1 MLATLTLLNFCLSLL
16 SDMLRNIHVYCVH
29 THTHHIVVGIGDG
42 TGSCC
47 VPCSN
52 RSWCH
57 HSSALCYRKI
67 PFQWTG
73 VIAFVDS
80 SPNDPVF
87 LNHHTMVDCI
97 IEEWLQRYGESIS
110 YPHSSGIREGHRAW
124 DYTMPFIELFMQ
136 KDMLKTA
143 DNFGY
148 SCYLPKKADSTLYN
162 KTNVL

>member
-1 MLATLTLLNFCLSLL
+1 MTYT
-16 SDMLRNIHVYCVH
+16 VYTH
-29 THTHHIVVGIGDG
+29 THTTQIHIVVGIGDLS
-42 TGSCC
+42 TG
-47 VPCSN
+47 
-52 RSWCH
+52 
-57 HSSALCYRKI
+57 LKI
-67 PFQWTG
+67 PFQRTG

-97 IEEWLQRYGESIS
+97 IEEWLQRYGDSIS

>member
-1 MLATLTLLNFCLSLL
+1 M
-16 SDMLRNIHVYCVH
+16 NIHVYCVH

-57 HSSALCYRKI
+57 HSSALRYRKI
-67 PFQWTG
+67 PFQRTG

-97 IEEWLQRYGESIS
+97 IEEWLQRYGDSIS